1 MFMKKTTSLLIAAYV
16 AAISISAFAQ
26 VSNYRLRS
34 QLQVDENEASGQTT
48 ESLRLES
55 TQFKVNNSPNANGLV
70 LASDFKYNSYNQLI
84 EKSTYKFDKV
94 GRQIEKIIYI
104 INDYSKSWMV
114 DKDQWIISSI
124 TKLGYDPTDSR
135 QVGARQISNES
146 YYLDTN
152 TGVLR
157 GSSRWTRTYSEYTS
171 AFSAYESYSWN
182 TTTNEWKG
190 SFKYE
195 CTYSLNGTILSEE
208 EIPFDWNSTDK
219 TWIKSTTQKYIYK
232 YIKNASSWL
241 QFEYKV
247 YTLTNGNFEVSYENT
262 YEINISANSFNSYV
276 IKTLEGN
283 QLVNSTKSVN
293 IFNTNNR
300 IKQTENY
307 NWINNQWVLTI
318 KDTYEYTTPDSIRTQ
333 TTYYTPAYYT
343 FYSLT
348 LPTLCEN
355 QSLYPIRKAT
365 LKRHPVSNSTEI
377 SYSYNWTN
385 CGWVPTGTKY
395 IYTFD
400 NSGTKS
406 LSLFRCTTNNGADW
420 TGCNNYTYEYNS
432 KGMLTVY
439 TSKPDGNASSYKSE
453 MIYLADTIKATEIY
467 YKTVDL
473 NNDNVIAD
481 TEWVY
486 DGNRTYKYKLASEGD
501 SLHINLEQNA
511 SLKLYDLSSIKKLK
525 VTGPID
531 CEDLKYIANLALD
544 TLEIADLSDATFA
557 GDSLKSDCFDKE
569 MELQKLILPKTLK
582 TIESG
587 AIRSGDDEDADSK
600 SLKELTI
607 YPSIEKIENGAF
619 YILNLEKITMPSK
632 FFDKLYT
639 FTIIPGINDVY
650 KTTLKSITFND
661 QSGKIQDAVCYNLP
675 YLQKVTILDG
685 VTEIGNNAF
694 KSCGMLRE
702 VNFPATLQKIGYN
715 AFWGCN
721 ELTSLTLPEGL
732 KTIDYSA
739 FWGCS
744 GVTAI
749 NMPSSLTSISQN
761 AFWGCSAVS
770 SMNVA
775 AQTPPMLG
783 NNALQGVPRDANI
796 TVPEIGFSAYKAAPQ
811 WKEFFN
817 MKTNLQAAET
827 SEIRISSANGK
838 LMLQHLPLDASIRIY
853 AITGAKIVE
862 MTNSSDNQTIEL
874 SKGIYLLQ
882 INNERFK
889 TIIN

>member
-1 MFMKKTTSLLIAAYV
+1 MTKISTLLVAAIV
-16 AAISISAFAQ
+16 AAISINAFAQ
-26 VSNYRLRS
+26 VNNYRMCS
-34 QLQVDENEASGQTT
+34 QMQIDEIETSDQTI
-48 ESLRLES
+48 ESHRLES
-55 TQFKVNNSPNANGLV
+55 AQFKVNQSPNANGLV
-70 LASDFKYNSYNQLI
+70 LASDFKYNSNNQLV
-84 EKSTYKFDKV
+84 ERSTYKFDKV
-94 GRQIEKIIYI
+94 GRQIEKITYI
-104 INDYSKSWMV
+104 INDYSKSWMG
-114 DKDQWIISSI
+114 DKDQWIVYSI

-152 TGVLR
+152 TGILR
-157 GSSRWTRTYSEYTS
+157 GSSRWTRTYSEYTNII
-171 AFSAYESYSWN
+171 SAYESYSWN

-195 CTYSLNGTILSEE
+195 CTYNLNGNILSEE

-219 TWIKSTTQKYIYK
+219 TWTKSTNKKNIYK
-232 YIKNASSWL
+232 YIKNAASWL
-241 QFEYKV
+241 QFEYKE
-247 YTLTNGNFEVSYENT
+247 YTFTNGRFEVSFEQT
-262 YEINISANSFNSYV
+262 LDINISANSFNSY
-276 IKTLEGN
+276 ITKTLEGN
-283 QLVNSTKSVN
+283 QLVNAIKLVN

-333 TTYYTPAYYT
+333 TTYYTAAYYT
-343 FYSLT
+343 YNILA

-355 QSLYPIRKAT
+355 QSLYPVRKT
-365 LKRHPVSNSTEI
+365 IFKKHPISNNLEI

-385 CGWVPTGTKY
+385 CGWAPTGTKY

-406 LSLFRCTTNNGADW
+406 LTLFRCTTNNGTDW
-420 TGCNNYTYEYNS
+420 TGCRNYSYEYNS

-453 MIYLADTIKATEIY
+453 LIYLADTIKATEIY

-473 NNDNVIAD
+473 NNDNLIAD
-481 TEWVY
+481 TEWVF
-486 DGNRTYKYKLASEGD
+486 DGQRTYKYNLASEGD
-501 SLHINLEQNA
+501 SLHLNVEQNA
-511 SLKLYDLSSIKKLK
+511 SLKIFDLSSIKKLK
-525 VTGPID
+525 VTGPIN
-531 CEDLKYIANLALD
+531 CEDLSYITKLSWD
-544 TLEIADLSDATFA
+544 SLEMADLSDATFA
-557 GDSLKSDCFDKE
+557 GDSLKSDCFDDE
-569 MELQKLILPKTLK
+569 IRLLKLILPKTLK
-582 TIESG
+582 TIVNG
-587 AIRSGDDEDADSK
+587 AIRSGDDEDEDSK

-619 YILNLEKITMPSK
+619 YIMNLEKVTMPSA

-639 FTIIPGINDVY
+639 FTAIPGINDVY
-650 KTTLKSITFND
+650 KSTLKSITFND

-675 YLQKVTILDG
+675 QLQHVTILDG

-749 NMPSSLTSISQN
+749 NMPSSLISISQN

-817 MKTNLQAAET
+817 MKTDVAKNELKN
-827 SEIRISSANGK
+827 IVLSSANGL
-838 LMLQHLPLDASIRIY
+838 LMLQNLPQNITVNIY
-853 AITGAKIVE
+853 STTGAKLMQI
-862 MTNSSDNQTIEL
+862 TPNSNSETIEL
-874 SKGIYLLQ
+874 AKGAYLLQ
-882 INNERFK
+882 IGNQRFK
-889 TIIN
+889 TIVN